1 MDEARSNVGAP
12 AASTFGSDDTPS
24 TLKQRSGALALCATL
39 AFATFLAAQFGH
51 GQGPVLRS
59 VVASAATVWSLA
71 DLLTAFLLLAQFYV
85 NGNVFLALTAGA
97 YALTGTLSWAYLVA
111 MPGVFRIDAF
121 TLADHKTSTYLWLI
135 WHCTFPAIVIFAA
148 LKERTLGRIF
158 SRRKIRL
165 VTSAVIVL
173 PMFSAIAGYELL
185 LAYHDALPALIVDN
199 RFQTIYK
206 FGFVPFAIALNL
218 AACGVLLGRRRHST
232 PLEICLSIAT
242 FSAALDA
249 FLNVGTG
256 LYTYAW
262 DAGKAITVFTATVV
276 LAMILF
282 EIAGV
287 YGRLERIA
295 KIDVLTSLYNRR
307 AFEEYFGP
315 VFRNARRLHNKM
327 GLLII
332 DVDYFKKFNDS
343 YGHLA
348 GDECLRRVAQ
358 AMAQCITR
366 PLDSL
371 ARYGG
376 EEFVVLLPDTSL
388 AGAFVVAEHIR
399 AVVEKLEIFVDEHV
413 RAKVTVSIGIGY
425 VTDAAAFDETVLF
438 AGADRGLY
446 DAKDRGRNR
455 VMLGTTDADG
465 PSPTGVPVG
474 SVASLS
480 PATAERDESV
490 AVESGVER
498 Y

>member
-1 MDEARSNVGAP
+1 MDAPHANVWAP
-12 AASTFGSDDTPS
+12 AASTFGSEETPS
-24 TLKQRSGALALCATL
+24 TPKQRSGALALCATL
-39 AFATFLAAQFGH
+39 AFASFLAAQFGH

-59 VVASAATVWSLA
+59 AVASAATIWSLA

-97 YALTGTLSWAYLVA
+97 YTLTGTLSWAYLMA
-111 MPGVFRIDAF
+111 MPGVFRIDASA
-121 TLADHKTSTYLWLI
+121 LADHKTATYVWLI

-148 LKERTLGRIF
+148 LNERRFGRIF

-165 VTSAVIVL
+165 LASAVTVL
-173 PMFSAIAGYELL
+173 PIFIAIAAHVLL
-185 LAYHDALPALIVDN
+185 VTYHDALPALIVN
-199 RFQTIYK
+199 GRFQIIYR

-218 AACGVLLGRRRHST
+218 AACGVLLGRRRGAT
-232 PLEICLSIAT
+232 PLAICLSVAT

-249 FLNVGTG
+249 FLNVGSP

-315 VFRNARRLHNKM
+315 VFRNARRLHNKV

-332 DVDYFKKFNDS
+332 DVDYFKKFNDT

-358 AMAQCITR
+358 AMALCITR

-399 AVVEKLEIFVDEHV
+399 AVVEQLEIVVDENV
-413 RAKVTVSIGIGY
+413 CVNVTVSIGIGY

-446 DAKDRGRNR
+446 DAKDRGRNQ
-455 VMLGTTDADG
+455 VMLGTTAADG
-465 PSPTGVPVG
+465 ARTKSEPPQT
-474 SVASLS
+474 VASES
-480 PATAERDESV
+480 IVTAECDARV
-490 AVESGVER
+490 A
-498 Y
+498 

>member
-1 MDEARSNVGAP
+1 MDEARSDP
-12 AASTFGSDDTPS
+12 WLPSASTFGSEETPS
-24 TLKQRSGALALCATL
+24 TPEQRSSALALCATL
-39 AFATFLAAQFGH
+39 AFVTFLAAEFGH

-59 VVASAATVWSLA
+59 VVASAVTVWSLA

-85 NGNVFLALTAGA
+85 NGNVFLALTASA
-97 YALTGTLSWAYLVA
+97 YALTGTLSWAFLLA
-111 MPGVFRIDAF
+111 APGIFRMDAF

-135 WHCTFPAIVIFAA
+135 WHCTFPAVVIFAA

-158 SRRKIRL
+158 ARRKIRFFA
-165 VTSAVIVL
+165 SAVVVVPI
-173 PMFSAIAGYELL
+173 FIAIAASALL
-185 LAYHDALPALIVDN
+185 LAYHEVLPALILDGRV
-199 RFQTIYK
+199 QPAYK

-218 AACGVLLGRRRHST
+218 AACGVLLRRRGRST
-232 PLEICLSIAT
+232 SLAFCLSIAM

-249 FLNVGTG
+249 FLNVGSG
-256 LYTYAW
+256 LFTYAW
-262 DAGKAITVFTATVV
+262 YVGKAIAVFTATVV

-287 YGRLERIA
+287 YGRLERVA

-315 VFRNARRLHNKM
+315 VYRNARRLRTKM
-327 GLLII
+327 CLLII

-366 PLDSL
+366 PLDTL

-399 AVVEKLEIFVDEHV
+399 SVVEKLQIVVDEGA

-425 VTDAAAFDETVLF
+425 LTDASVFDETVLF

-455 VMLGTTDADG
+455 VILGTTDTDTPPRIALPLRG
-465 PSPTGVPVG
+465 
-474 SVASLS
+474 
-480 PATAERDESV
+480 
-490 AVESGVER
+490 VESGMVLAAANDAPVPLESNVE
-498 Y
+498 